1 MGQGKHTAV
10 RESQS
15 LAVWEKKLLSL
26 TSLQTFKNCNSKTMQ
41 CIQGFPKDV
50 KGRGIPLVEDRMGDF
65 AGRFGGGWR
74 LSSGGN
80 LMNLSQK
87 LKTRFCK
94 YWTPTKIKSSMTCVY
109 KEYEI
114 KINTQV
120 WVDAWQNWN
129 IKDYFSPNLGHS
141 FFFFFFLRFHSPRC

>member
-10 RESQS
+10 REFQS

-65 AGRFGGGWR
+65 AGRFGGG
-74 LSSGGN
+74 GGAVIKWWKSDEPFSKAKN
-80 LMNLSQK
+80 
-87 LKTRFCK
+87 
-94 YWTPTKIKSSMTCVY
+94 KI
-109 KEYEI
+109 
-114 KINTQV
+114 
-120 WVDAWQNWN
+120 
-129 IKDYFSPNLGHS
+129 L
-141 FFFFFFLRFHSPRC
+141 

>member
-10 RESQS
+10 REFQS

-65 AGRFGGGWR
+65 AGRFGGG
-74 LSSGGN
+74 GGDY
-80 LMNLSQK
+80 QVVEIWWTF
-87 LKTRFCK
+87 LK
-94 YWTPTKIKSSMTCVY
+94 S
-109 KEYEI
+109 
-114 KINTQV
+114 
-120 WVDAWQNWN
+120 
-129 IKDYFSPNLGHS
+129 
-141 FFFFFFLRFHSPRC
+141 